1 MKKITAFLTF
11 ALLLTALSAGEA
23 INLNATMEL
32 GVPGRGAPGFFFD
45 INKLHVKEGA
55 KNYDKLYA
63 AITVPDGKDGN
74 CLMIPGY
81 TAVSG
86 YQLETAGMILPRDGE
101 IEISFDA
108 KIGPDEN
115 GVLHSA
121 KPFTIDFRCFPD
133 QDKDKYYPM
142 LKRYNFRPG
151 TEWKTFKKRFNIKG
165 YSYYYFIWVMPSG
178 LKNGETGNSLYL
190 DNFKLHYVDEKD
202 AAPEEY
208 AVVPD
213 RKDLIYAPGDTVK
226 LDLRARLNSN
236 ERSINASLLL
246 KKDYNG
252 EVVEKLPVKLNRG
265 ADGTYTAA
273 ADIKL
278 KMFGSFATELVF
290 DGRKPRGIN
299 GSIMSLHKVVKHPFG
314 SFGWRMGFNHE
325 GFWAS
330 GRTGYDAW
338 ENYRVEF
345 GSLERMFR
353 IIKHSGSNISRVWG
367 KWRMLEPF
375 EGQMSNALVGL
386 HLEMLKK
393 YDFEPLYCLVG
404 NFPVHGGAATVKKYE
419 KNDGKGANF
428 PRHLWKY
435 HYQSNVKNMGSI
447 LPPMDVYKKHLDYIY
462 KTWGKDIR
470 LWEMSNE
477 PGLHGLPADKY
488 IAYLKETYKYIK
500 AKNPDA
506 LLLGNGVTGDFGM
519 NVVKWCEQL
528 NAADPNYVDYL
539 DAVAFHPYACGL
551 DYYEGSRDLYKQCV
565 KNISST
571 LAKPKPMWNTECY
584 YLPTVR
590 EKQKRNAR
598 EYSRFGSNELQ
609 RHYLD
614 GFCNNVQGSPSFTAS
629 SFFHYAERIVDLTG
643 PTELVAAS
651 NALSFMLKDMVNI
664 EELAVNRHVRAGVFT
679 DKVKR
684 KAMGFIYDMRP
695 AGSIWSAGKANVK
708 VLDLYG
714 NQVKSGS
721 VALSYEPYYISGTY
735 AEVVKALKNSA
746 FKVASPVELYGRF
759 FGDNLFVEARN
770 TAGTNSLVEG
780 TIGSTPVTF
789 DFSNNSE
796 RTLLC
801 LGKVDE
807 VPAQIKVAKRTPA
820 HKLPYNAALAKGS
833 KVTLSIQGKY
843 LKLTAKVAERD
854 LKPADKDHLWAGSAV
869 ELFIDPEPFF
879 NQNVDKVRI
888 MQYVFSPI
896 ASTTGVTF
904 KAVHNKNSQAACST
918 VVDESGYVLTALI
931 PLSELPKTDILGI
944 DVTVGKRGVRQK
956 EGIGDDPGNS
966 YRRRGHYHLF
976 RLSGVPA
983 LGNCDFSASQ
993 MGDPE
998 YWCYVIRDGVKVD
1011 AADGVGVIEVSKN
1024 QKSPACFYQQCSVT
1038 PGKYKRGTL
1047 QVKVKYENLKTAKTG
1062 RGRHGLHIAANYRGN
1077 STSYG
1082 FDKMKKDITGS
1093 ADWQIL
1099 QMDFKIPAKTS
1110 YIQPH
1115 VGIGVNT
1122 TGKVTVDGIKLFLW
1136 EK

>member
-1 MKKITAFLTF
+1 MKKLVVLLFAGIFLPL
-11 ALLLTALSAGEA
+11 AAGEVM
-23 INLNATMEL
+23 NLNSSMEL
-32 GVPGRGAPGFFFD
+32 GVPGKGAPAYYFD
-45 INKLHVKEGA
+45 VNKLHITQAEKSLNRVMYAVTDPNG
-55 KNYDKLYA
+55 KN
-63 AITVPDGKDGN
+63 GN
-74 CLMIPGY
+74 CIKIPGY
-81 TAVSG
+81 SGVAAYMLEVS
-86 YQLETAGMILPRDGE
+86 EMILPRDGE
-101 IEISFDA
+101 VEITFDA

-115 GVLHSA
+115 GVLHPA
-121 KPFTIDFRCFPD
+121 KQFTIDFRCFPD
-133 QDKDKYYPM
+133 LDKDKYYPM
-142 LKRYNFRPG
+142 LKRYNFRPT

-165 YSYYYFIWVMPSG
+165 YSYYYHIWVMSE
-178 LKNGETGNSLYL
+178 LKSGETANALYL
-190 DNFKLHYVDEKD
+190 DNLKLRYVDGKD
-202 AAPEEY
+202 VEPEEY
-208 AVVPD
+208 AVIPD
-213 RKDLIYAPGDTVK
+213 QDDHLYAPGKTAK
-226 LDLRARLNSN
+226 LDIRARLNGMGDSVN
-236 ERSINASLLL
+236 GTLVFTKEYNSAVVKKMPVTL
-246 KKDYNG
+246 KRDAN
-252 EVVEKLPVKLNRG
+252 
-265 ADGTYTAA
+265 GTYVGKVDFKVTE
-273 ADIKL
+273 
-278 KMFGSFATELVF
+278 FGSFTTELVIP
-290 DGRKPRGIN
+290 GKKLRGVN
-299 GSIMSLHKVVKHPFG
+299 GSIISLHKAVKHPRG
-314 SFGWRMGFNHE
+314 SFGWRMGFNQE
-325 GFWAS
+325 TPFPS
-330 GRTGYDAW
+330 GRSGYDAT
-338 ENYRVEF
+338 ENLRVPFNSMDRAYRIL
-345 GSLERMFR
+345 SQ
-353 IIKHSGSNISRVWG
+353 SGCSIVRVWA
-367 KWRMLEPF
+367 KWRALEAY
-375 EGQMSNALVGL
+375 EGQFIKGVIGCQMSLV
-386 HLEMLKK
+386 KK
-393 YDFEPLYCLVG
+393 YGFEPLFCLVG
-404 NFPVHGGAATVKKYE
+404 NFPVHGAAQKMESYK
-419 KNDGKGANF
+419 KNDGRGANF
-428 PRHLWKY
+428 PRYLWKY
-435 HYQSNVKNMGSI
+435 YYQSSTKHMGSI
-447 LPPMDVYKKHLDYIY
+447 LPPMEDFKRYMDFVY
-462 KTWGKDIR
+462 KTWGKDVR
-470 LWEMSNE
+470 YWEMSNE
-477 PGLHGLPADKY
+477 PGILGVPADKY
-488 IAYLKETYKYIK
+488 IGYLKYANKYLK
-500 AKNPDA
+500 DRDPNAYM
-506 LLLGNGVTGDFGM
+506 LGNGVTGDFGM

-528 NAADPNYVDYL
+528 NAADSNYVDHL

-551 DYYEGSRDLYKQCV
+551 DYYNGSRDLYKQCV
-565 KNISST
+565 KNISGT

-584 YLPTVR
+584 YLPRVR
-590 EKQKRNAR
+590 DKQMNNSR
-598 EYSRFGSNELQ
+598 EFSRFGSNELQ

-614 GFCNNVQGSPSFTAS
+614 GFCNNVMGSPSFEHA
-629 SFFHYAERIVDLTG
+629 SFFQRTNRIVNLTG
-643 PTELVAAS
+643 PTELVAAG
-651 NALSFMLKDMVNI
+651 NALSFLLKDMVNI

-679 DKVKR
+679 DKAKR

-820 HKLPYNAALAKGS
+820 HKLPYNATLAKGS
-833 KVTLSIQGKY
+833 KVTLSIQDKY

-854 LKPADKDHLWAGSAV
+854 LKPAEKDQLWAGSAV

-904 KAVHNKNSQAACST
+904 KAVHNRNSKASCSA
-918 VVDESGYVLTALI
+918 VVDENGYVLTALI

-998 YWCYVIRDGVKVD
+998 YWCYVIRDGVKVN

>member
-1 MKKITAFLTF
+1 MKKILSKFF
-11 ALLLTALSAGEA
+11 LLTLLPLAAGEA
-23 INLNATMEL
+23 INLNSTMEL
-32 GVPGRGAPGFFFD
+32 GVPGKGAPGFFFD

-55 KNYDKLYA
+55 KNYDKIYA

-81 TAVSG
+81 TGVSG
-86 YQLETAGMILPRDGE
+86 YQLESSEMILPRDGE
-101 IEISFDA
+101 VEISFDA

-115 GVLHSA
+115 GVLHPA
-121 KPFTIDFRCFPD
+121 KSFVIDFRCFPD
-133 QDKDKYYPM
+133 LTKDKYYPM
-142 LKRYNFRPG
+142 LKSYSFRPG
-151 TEWKTFKKRFNIKG
+151 TEWKTFKKRFKIKG
-165 YSYYYFIWVMPSG
+165 YTYYYFIWVLPSG

-213 RKDLIYAPGDTVK
+213 RQDQIYAPGDTVK
-226 LDLRARLNSN
+226 FDLRARLNSD
-236 ERSINASLLL
+236 EKSVNASLLL

-252 EVVEKLPVKLNRG
+252 EVVEKLPVKLTRG
-265 ADGTYTAA
+265 ADGTYTAV
-273 ADIKL
+273 ADVKL
-278 KMFGSFATELVF
+278 KEYGSFATELVF

-299 GSIMSLHKVVKHPFG
+299 GSVMSLHKVVKHPFG

-353 IIKHSGSNISRVWG
+353 IIKQSGSNISRVWG

-386 HLEMLKK
+386 HLAMLKK

-419 KNDGKGANF
+419 KNGGRGANF

-435 HYQSNVKNMGSI
+435 YYQSNVKNMGSI
-447 LPPMDVYKKHLDYIY
+447 LPPMDVYKKHLDYVY

-477 PGLHGLPADKY
+477 PGLHGVPADRY
-488 IAYLKETYKYIK
+488 IAYLKETYKYLK

-506 LLLGNGVTGDFGM
+506 VLLGNGVTGDFGM

-551 DYYEGSRDLYKQCV
+551 DYYNGSRDLYKQCV
-565 KNISST
+565 KNISGT

-590 EKQKRNAR
+590 EKQKSNAR

-629 SFFHYAERIVDLTG
+629 SFFQTANRVVNLTG

-651 NALSFMLKDMVNI
+651 NALSFLLKDMVNI
-664 EELAVNRHVRAGVFT
+664 EEISVNRHVRSGIFT
-679 DKVKR
+679 DRAKR

-695 AGSIWSAGKANVK
+695 SGSTWNPGKAGVK

-714 NQVKSGS
+714 NEVSGS
-721 VALSYEPYYISGTY
+721 NVKLSYEPYYISGTR
-735 AEVVKALKNSA
+735 AEVEKALKKST
-746 FKVASPVELYGRF
+746 FKVESPVELFGRF
-759 FGDNLFVEARN
+759 FGDMLFVEARN
-770 TAGTNSLVEG
+770 AAGTSGLVEG
-780 TIGSTPVTF
+780 MIGNHPVNF
-789 DFSNNSE
+789 DFSLNSG
-796 RTLLC
+796 RTLVC

-807 VPAQIKVAKRTPA
+807 VPPQIKMAEKTPG
-820 HKLPYNAALAKGS
+820 HKLPFSTTLANGS
-833 KVTLSIQGKY
+833 KITLEIQGKN
-843 LKLTAKVAERD
+843 LKLTARVTESD
-854 LKPADKDHLWAGSAV
+854 LKPAENDQLWNGSAV

-879 NQNVDKVRI
+879 NQGVEKVKI
-888 MQYVFSPI
+888 MQYIFAPV
-896 ASTTGVTF
+896 ASTTGITV
-904 KAVHNKNSQAACST
+904 KAVHNKASKAVCST
-918 VVDESGYVLTALI
+918 EIGDDGYVLTALI
-931 PLSELPKTDILGI
+931 PLAELPVANIWGI
-944 DVTVGKRGVRQK
+944 DVTVSKRAVKQK
-956 EGIGDDPGNS
+956 EGIGSDPANS
-966 YRRRGHYHLF
+966 FRRRDHYHLF
-976 RLSGVPA
+976 EVSGRRT
-983 LGNCDFSASQ
+983 LGNCDFSAAE

-998 YWCYVIRDGVKVD
+998 YWCYTIKDGVKVD
-1011 AADGVGVIEVSKN
+1011 ASNGAGVIEVTKP
-1024 QKSPACFYQQCSVT
+1024 QDSPVCFHQHCSIE
-1038 PGKYKRGTL
+1038 PGKFKRATL
-1047 QVKVKYENLKTAKTG
+1047 QVTLKYDGVETKRFG
-1062 RGRHGLHIAANYRGN
+1062 RGRHGVQIAANYRGN
-1077 STSYG
+1077 SSSFSVNTLR
-1082 FDKMKKDITGS
+1082 KDITGS
-1093 ADWQIL
+1093 SGFQTYQI
-1099 QMDFKIPAKTS
+1099 DFKVPAKTN
-1110 YIQPH
+1110 YIMPNI
-1115 VGIGVNT
+1115 GIGANSV
-1122 TGKVTVDGIKLFLW
+1122 GKVTVSDIKLILW